1 MFEVMVPTPTR
12 NSLAEYGS
20 HREAQECPAEP
31 MAGLSGQVSHA
42 RVAAFNHLQGHLI
55 LCNSGHLW
63 VTIENDL
70 EDHVVEPNHYLYIP
84 TGGKVLIGGN
94 GVYTI

>member
-12 NSLAEYGS
+12 KSLAEYGFQ
-20 HREAQECPAEP
+20 REAQERPAEP
-31 MAGLSGQVSHA
+31 MAGLSGQVSYD

-63 VTIENDL
+63 VTIENDR
-70 EDHVVEPNHYLYIP
+70 EDHVLFPGQRLLVSTP
-84 TGGKVLIGGN
+84 GKVIIGGR
-94 GVYTI
+94 GGYLI